1 LKLHAPGATLN
12 FVEEEGKNVELAVT
26 QYGVPENE
34 VYCSSVEDWWKWDM
48 LAGRVDLVVDLWT
61 ASYVDAVRLSGLLKK
76 ITAALTPITGRFLV
90 AMPTL
95 SGHEVD
101 AADAGMRILHS
112 V

>member
-1 LKLHAPGATLN
+1 MKLHAPGATLH

-48 LAGRVDLVVDLWT
+48 LAGRVDLIVDLWT